1 MFNAKVKVIKRFER
15 PDIQSAI
22 RKGTESGGKEMADIA
37 ISMVR
42 VDSGELKNSI
52 EFTIFDEKTG
62 TVKGKVH
69 TAAIPQAMTLEYGT
83 GIYNELGSSAKI
95 TWYVHESMADL
106 SKYNF
111 ETVLSKKGLF
121 YKVYGAHP
129 HPYMKPAFDAA
140 KDFVVQSVADE
151 IRKLL

>member
-1 MFNAKVKVIKRFER
+1 MFNVKVKVIKKFER

-22 RKGTESGGKEMADIA
+22 RKGIETGGKEMANIA

-42 VDSGELKNSI
+42 VDSGELKGSI
-52 EFTIFDEKTG
+52 EFTVFDEKTG
-62 TVKGKVH
+62 VVKGKVH

-83 GIYNELGSSAKI
+83 GVFNTLGSSAKI
-95 TWYVHESMADL
+95 PWYVHESMADL
-106 SKYNF
+106 SKYNI
-111 ETVLSKKGLF
+111 ETVLTKNGLF
-121 YKVYGAHP
+121 YKMYGAQP

-140 KDFVVQSVADE
+140 KDFAVQSVADE